1 MAADADYLDDDEFD
15 DYNPHPYAGGYDIT
29 ATYGSPLPPSS
40 ATCYPVA
47 SRAATPAPT
56 APQPVPRSPLPQPP
70 TSAPAPAPQPP
81 RPSSPPAPAAE
92 PYYWP
97 KPYDYGDAPRHQP
110 LYPTPEVFRGWP
122 FLPPPVAPHCHC
134 RSTCA
139 CARAR
144 ARDYWRHC
152 MRGLDYLFGHC
163 DGYGERRIGVDSL
176 GVPVYANTKG
186 GVEDSVVVEVAPPA
200 TGTVQWHD
208 DGEVQ
213 FQSNVSRY
221 MNAVP
226 FWIFLN
232 SLQCCA
238 AILTDGWG
246 IPLLFCLFGNSDRL
260 GMVMQK
266 RRRIH
271 MSSLP
276 TFHMIDLMSSLPTLH
291 MIDLTNN
298 LPTLHMM
305 DPTNNTTG
313 FMVFPMRLLG
323 FLIRAIRMSTERR
336 NLNTRWLS
344 CLDLSLTWA
353 LSSIMRQ
360 HHCIVSLTLLFSYVK
375 YNCLIYPLVN
385 DLAICVPVLSITR
398 HF

>member
-213 FQSNVSRY
+213 FQSNRSSWYGNAEEETHSYEQPTYISYDRSYEQPTYISYDRSYEQPTYTSYDRSYEQPTYTSYDRPYEQPTYTSYDGSYEQHNRFHGVPDETTWFPNQSYQDVYREEESQYQNFGEQPLHIQVEPPETVSSHKLEY
-221 MNAVP
+221 YEGDETNH
-226 FWIFLN
+226 I
-232 SLQCCA
+232 SQC
-238 AILTDGWG
+238 WN
-246 IPLLFCLFGNSDRL
+246 FGL
-260 GMVMQK
+260 Y
-266 RRRIH
+266 
-271 MSSLP
+271 
-276 TFHMIDLMSSLPTLH
+276 
-291 MIDLTNN
+291 
-298 LPTLHMM
+298 
-305 DPTNNTTG
+305 
-313 FMVFPMRLLG
+313 
-323 FLIRAIRMSTERR
+323 STYTEY
-336 NLNTRWLS
+336 S
-344 CLDLSLTWA
+344 
-353 LSSIMRQ
+353 
-360 HHCIVSLTLLFSYVK
+360 
-375 YNCLIYPLVN
+375 
-385 DLAICVPVLSITR
+385 VL
-398 HF
+398 